1 MVLALTLGSMKKII
15 ISTVCVLS
23 IIALL
28 SISQPVLADTVQ
40 LVNPIGGTEES
51 PRGVTDPKLLA
62 GVVIT
67 SMLGIM
73 GSLALVAFV
82 VGAFLWI
89 TSGGSSDK
97 IKKGSQVMAAAAI
110 GMFVIF
116 GAYAILNTVLNALT
130 G

>member
-1 MVLALTLGSMKKII
+1 MKRIFVTTCVLATIAATL
-15 ISTVCVLS
+15 VV
-23 IIALL
+23 
-28 SISQPVLADTVQ
+28 QPVLADTVQ
-40 LVNPIGGTEES
+40 LVNPIGGTESS
-51 PRGVTDPKLLA
+51 PRGVTEPTVLA
-62 GVVIT
+62 GVIIT

-116 GAYAILNTVLNALT
+116 GSYAILNTVLNALT